1 MDPFTAAS
9 LRRSLPLVYDEML
22 GAEPANAKQ
31 HALMGDMRETGVRS
45 GHVIPLYAPTAEA
58 GIVYFG
64 SRLSPPEFARLDREV
79 RPLAALLSAHFHE
92 HMKPLVRPLALKPV
106 VSLSEG
112 ASAGERRER
121 PAAPSPV
128 GSPRLTAR
136 ERECLL

>member
-1 MDPFTAAS
+1 VDPFTAAS

-31 HALMGDMRETGVRS
+31 RALMGDMRETGVRS
-45 GHVIPLYAPTAEA
+45 GHVIPLHAPTAEA
-58 GIVYFG
+58 GIVYLG

-92 HMKPLVRPLALKPV
+92 HMKPV